1 NPEIENILGR
11 VTGGD
16 ASVINGLIKVTG
28 SNANLYLMNPAG
40 IIFGNGARLDVP
52 GSFHATTASGIGF
65 GLVNWF
71 KAFGKNDYASLVG
84 NFDYSVFTQGGTILN
99 SGNLEVKEGQSLT
112 LSGETVISTG
122 TLKAPGGNINIR
134 TLPEDTLVR
143 IKQKGNLL
151 SLSVSVNF
159 PLPEEITNQS
169 FTALSLPQ
177 LLTGG
182 NLNNATGIEVE
193 NGVVKLT
200 GSGTEIPDNAGIFI
214 SNNINTE
221 GETNGNINISSESGN
236 IILDG
241 LNEPLN
247 LFGDVEIEAYGSNSF
262 IFLGSNIN
270 SFGDVKIEANGSNSF
285 VILNGNIN
293 SSGDV
298 QIENI
303 FSRSSKNTVILGGNI
318 NSSGD
323 VEIELGIIMGG
334 DITTNGGDITVEK
347 ISNFIKDI
355 TISTGEE
362 VAGDIRISSF
372 SEKNQGINNDF
383 KPYNLTLISG
393 TGDVDNYVRGKG
405 IKNLNIDGN
414 NVELSASNIAG
425 NINVKASNDIEI
437 NPVEANGDITLE
449 AERDIN
455 MPKAAHLKL
464 QTEKDIN
471 IIAGNK
477 VEVRDSDDTQATI
490 SAGNNL
496 LIQGDKR
503 INIQAF
509 NNKDSKL
516 TSGNDLTLISDG
528 LITGDT
534 KFFNGG
540 NFSTISVGGGRGNFE
555 QTFTPNSDNIISSE
569 GDVNFG
575 NYSGPSL
582 KIEAKGSITGGDIT
596 INGINRNTT
605 FSDPDIELLTR

>member
-1 NPEIENILGR
+1 MKPITKLLGIASLFVSVSIFVDAIKNSANAEITANPNDAGTVINQNGNTLNIEGGTRADKNLFHSFEKFGLETGQTANFKSNPEIENILGR

-151 SLSVSVNF
+151 SLGVSVNF

-182 NLNNATGIEVE
+182 NLNNATGVEVE

-270 SFGDVKIEANGSNSF
+270 S
-285 VILNGNIN
+285 LN
-293 SSGDV
+293 
-298 QIENI
+298 E
-303 FSRSSKNTVILGGNI
+303 F
-318 NSSGD
+318 
-323 VEIELGIIMGG
+323 
-334 DITTNGGDITVEK
+334 
-347 ISNFIKDI
+347 
-355 TISTGEE
+355 
-362 VAGDIRISSF
+362 
-372 SEKNQGINNDF
+372 
-383 KPYNLTLISG
+383 
-393 TGDVDNYVRGKG
+393 
-405 IKNLNIDGN
+405 
-414 NVELSASNIAG
+414 
-425 NINVKASNDIEI
+425 
-437 NPVEANGDITLE
+437 
-449 AERDIN
+449 
-455 MPKAAHLKL
+455 
-464 QTEKDIN
+464 
-471 IIAGNK
+471 
-477 VEVRDSDDTQATI
+477 
-490 SAGNNL
+490 
-496 LIQGDKR
+496 
-503 INIQAF
+503 
-509 NNKDSKL
+509 
-516 TSGNDLTLISDG
+516 
-528 LITGDT
+528 
-534 KFFNGG
+534 
-540 NFSTISVGGGRGNFE
+540 
-555 QTFTPNSDNIISSE
+555 
-569 GDVNFG
+569 
-575 NYSGPSL
+575 
-582 KIEAKGSITGGDIT
+582 
-596 INGINRNTT
+596 
-605 FSDPDIELLTR
+605 